1 MSGGGRNL
9 LWKVLVF
16 AAAVEM
22 GTGVALIVD
31 PTIIVRLLLGAEA
44 AGVGIPL
51 GRCLGIA
58 LVALAMA
65 CWPSRDPATSRRPAL
80 RAMLVYNAL
89 IAAFLAWLGIAARM
103 ATLLLWPAVVL
114 HAAVALVL
122 VWAYRDATS
131 TWRTRK

>member
-1 MSGGGRNL
+1 VSGGSRNL

-22 GTGVALIVD
+22 GTGVAFIVD
-31 PTIIVRLLLGAEA
+31 PTIIVRLLLGAEV

-51 GRCLGIA
+51 GRCFGIA
-58 LVALAMA
+58 LLALAIA
-65 CWPSRDPATSRRPAL
+65 CWPSRDPAARRRPAL

-89 IAAFLAWLGIAARM
+89 IAAFLAWLGIAAHM
-103 ATLLLWPAVVL
+103 GGILLWPAAVL

-122 VWAYRDATS
+122 VWAYRDTS
-131 TWRTRK
+131 STYRAQK